1 MDRDTFTFA
10 DFKALPFKKKVN
22 HVLYYYKW
30 YIVGGIALVCLLIS
44 LITTIADNQKEVL
57 VSGIFINNATSQEG
71 YDHLQQDYWT
81 FCGSDKNTRV
91 DLVTGRTINFNSE
104 TLSQEDAA
112 SFMVVTSMIAARTL
126 DYIITDEDS
135 LDDFMGQEIILDLK
149 EILPEQELAALDTI
163 ELDGITAAI
172 RLESSE
178 FARNYPLAA
187 EKSVLLIAGCTQD
200 FQKDATFIRYVMGN
214 GNGELAA
221 FPHPLQDCNHPAPA
235 LPPLSCRACRTG
247 GRNRRPAECGASLR
261 HGHGQRNRHPSPV
274 DRYGHCSGHC
284 GRGNQCIPDQLARG
298 IWKRAMRAGI
308 GAALDSAGRC
318 RV

>member
-1 MDRDTFTFA
+1 MDKDTFTFA

-44 LITTIADNQKEVL
+44 LITTIVDNQKEVL
-57 VSGIFINNATSQEG
+57 VSGIFINNATSQAG

-81 FCGSDKNTRV
+81 FCGSDRDTRV

-112 SFMVVTSMIAARTL
+112 AFMAVASMIAARTL

-172 RLESSE
+172 RLESSD
-178 FARNYPLAA
+178 FARNYPLVA

-200 FQKDATFIRYVMGN
+200 FQKDAAFIRYVMGN
-214 GNGELAA
+214 GDGE
-221 FPHPLQDCNHPAPA
+221 
-235 LPPLSCRACRTG
+235 
-247 GRNRRPAECGASLR
+247 
-261 HGHGQRNRHPSPV
+261 
-274 DRYGHCSGHC
+274 
-284 GRGNQCIPDQLARG
+284 
-298 IWKRAMRAGI
+298 
-308 GAALDSAGRC
+308 
-318 RV
+318 

>member
-1 MDRDTFTFA
+1 MDKDTFTFA

-57 VSGIFINNATSQEG
+57 VSGIFINNATSQAG

-81 FCGSDKNTRV
+81 FCGSDKHTRV
-91 DLVTGRTINFNSE
+91 DLVTGRTINFDSE

-172 RLESSE
+172 RLESSD

-187 EKSVLLIAGCTQD
+187 EKSVLLIVGCTQD
-200 FQKDATFIRYVMGN
+200 FQKDAAFIRYVMGN
-214 GNGELAA
+214 GNGE
-221 FPHPLQDCNHPAPA
+221 
-235 LPPLSCRACRTG
+235 
-247 GRNRRPAECGASLR
+247 
-261 HGHGQRNRHPSPV
+261 
-274 DRYGHCSGHC
+274 
-284 GRGNQCIPDQLARG
+284 
-298 IWKRAMRAGI
+298 
-308 GAALDSAGRC
+308 
-318 RV
+318 

>member
-1 MDRDTFTFA
+1 MDKDTFTFA

-44 LITTIADNQKEVL
+44 LITTIVDNQKEVL
-57 VSGIFINNATSQEG
+57 VSGIFINNATSQAG

-81 FCGSDKNTRV
+81 SCGSDKDTRV
-91 DLVTGRTINFNSE
+91 DLVTGRTINFDSE

-135 LDDFMGQEIILDLK
+135 LDNFMEQEIILDLK

-172 RLESSE
+172 RLESSD

-187 EKSVLLIAGCTQD
+187 EKSVLLIVGSTQD
-200 FQKDATFIRYVMGN
+200 SQKDAAFIRYVMGN
-214 GNGELAA
+214 GDGE
-221 FPHPLQDCNHPAPA
+221 
-235 LPPLSCRACRTG
+235 
-247 GRNRRPAECGASLR
+247 
-261 HGHGQRNRHPSPV
+261 
-274 DRYGHCSGHC
+274 
-284 GRGNQCIPDQLARG
+284 
-298 IWKRAMRAGI
+298 
-308 GAALDSAGRC
+308 
-318 RV
+318 

>member
-1 MDRDTFTFA
+1 MDKDTFTFA

-44 LITTIADNQKEVL
+44 LITTIVDNQKEVL
-57 VSGIFINNATSQEG
+57 VSGIFINNATSQAG

-81 FCGSDKNTRV
+81 FCGSDKHTRV

-112 SFMVVTSMIAARTL
+112 AFMAVASMIAARTL
-126 DYIITDEDS
+126 DYIVTDEDS

-172 RLESSE
+172 RLESSD

-187 EKSVLLIAGCTQD
+187 EKSVLLIVGCTQD
-200 FQKDATFIRYVMGN
+200 FQKDAAFIRYVMGN
-214 GNGELAA
+214 GNGE
-221 FPHPLQDCNHPAPA
+221 
-235 LPPLSCRACRTG
+235 
-247 GRNRRPAECGASLR
+247 
-261 HGHGQRNRHPSPV
+261 
-274 DRYGHCSGHC
+274 
-284 GRGNQCIPDQLARG
+284 
-298 IWKRAMRAGI
+298 
-308 GAALDSAGRC
+308 
-318 RV
+318 

>member
-57 VSGIFINNATSQEG
+57 VSGIFINNATSQAG
-71 YDHLQQDYWT
+71 YDHLQQDYWA
-81 FCGSDKNTRV
+81 FCGSDQDTRV
-91 DLVTGRTINFNSE
+91 DLVTGRTINFDSE

-112 SFMVVTSMIAARTL
+112 SFMVLTSMIAARTL

-135 LDDFMGQEIILDLK
+135 LDNFMEQEIILDLK

-172 RLESSE
+172 RLESSD

-187 EKSVLLIAGCTQD
+187 EKSVLLIVGSTQD
-200 FQKDATFIRYVMGN
+200 FQKDAAFIRYVMGN
-214 GNGELAA
+214 GDGE
-221 FPHPLQDCNHPAPA
+221 
-235 LPPLSCRACRTG
+235 
-247 GRNRRPAECGASLR
+247 
-261 HGHGQRNRHPSPV
+261 
-274 DRYGHCSGHC
+274 
-284 GRGNQCIPDQLARG
+284 
-298 IWKRAMRAGI
+298 
-308 GAALDSAGRC
+308 
-318 RV
+318 

>member
-44 LITTIADNQKEVL
+44 LITTIVDNQKEVL
-57 VSGIFINNATSQEG
+57 VSGIFINNATSQAG
-71 YDHLQQDYWT
+71 YDHLQQDYWA
-81 FCGSDKNTRV
+81 FCGGDKNTRV

-135 LDDFMGQEIILDLK
+135 LDNFMEQEIILDLK

-172 RLESSE
+172 RLESSD

-187 EKSVLLIAGCTQD
+187 EKSVLLIVGSTQD
-200 FQKDATFIRYVMGN
+200 FQKDAAFIRYVMGN
-214 GNGELAA
+214 GDGE
-221 FPHPLQDCNHPAPA
+221 
-235 LPPLSCRACRTG
+235 
-247 GRNRRPAECGASLR
+247 
-261 HGHGQRNRHPSPV
+261 
-274 DRYGHCSGHC
+274 
-284 GRGNQCIPDQLARG
+284 
-298 IWKRAMRAGI
+298 
-308 GAALDSAGRC
+308 
-318 RV
+318 

>member
-57 VSGIFINNATSQEG
+57 VSGIFINNATSQAG
-71 YDHLQQDYWT
+71 YDHLQQDYWAL
-81 FCGSDKNTRV
+81 CGSDKDTRV

-135 LDDFMGQEIILDLK
+135 LDNFMEQEIILDLK

-172 RLESSE
+172 RLENSD

-187 EKSVLLIAGCTQD
+187 EKSVLLIVGSTQD
-200 FQKDATFIRYVMGN
+200 SQKDAAFIRYVMGN
-214 GNGELAA
+214 GDGE
-221 FPHPLQDCNHPAPA
+221 
-235 LPPLSCRACRTG
+235 
-247 GRNRRPAECGASLR
+247 
-261 HGHGQRNRHPSPV
+261 
-274 DRYGHCSGHC
+274 
-284 GRGNQCIPDQLARG
+284 
-298 IWKRAMRAGI
+298 
-308 GAALDSAGRC
+308 
-318 RV
+318 

>member
-1 MDRDTFTFA
+1 M
-10 DFKALPFKKKVN
+10 
-22 HVLYYYKW
+22 
-30 YIVGGIALVCLLIS
+30 VCLLIS

-57 VSGIFINNATSQEG
+57 VSGIFINNATSQAG

-81 FCGSDKNTRV
+81 FCGSDKHTRV

-112 SFMVVTSMIAARTL
+112 AFMAVASMIAARTL

-172 RLESSE
+172 RLESSD

-187 EKSVLLIAGCTQD
+187 EKSVLLIVGCTQD
-200 FQKDATFIRYVMGN
+200 FQKDAAFIRYVMGN
-214 GNGELAA
+214 GDGE
-221 FPHPLQDCNHPAPA
+221 
-235 LPPLSCRACRTG
+235 
-247 GRNRRPAECGASLR
+247 
-261 HGHGQRNRHPSPV
+261 
-274 DRYGHCSGHC
+274 
-284 GRGNQCIPDQLARG
+284 
-298 IWKRAMRAGI
+298 
-308 GAALDSAGRC
+308 
-318 RV
+318 

>member
-44 LITTIADNQKEVL
+44 LITTIVDNQKEVL
-57 VSGIFINNATSQEG
+57 VSGIFINNATSQAG

-81 FCGSDKNTRV
+81 FCGGDKNTRV
-91 DLVTGRTINFNSE
+91 DLVTGRTTNFDSE

-135 LDDFMGQEIILDLK
+135 LDNFMEQEIILDLK

-163 ELDGITAAI
+163 ALDGITAAI
-172 RLESSE
+172 RLESSD

-187 EKSVLLIAGCTQD
+187 EKSVLLIVGSTQD
-200 FQKDATFIRYVMGN
+200 FQKDAAFIRYVMGN
-214 GNGELAA
+214 GDG
-221 FPHPLQDCNHPAPA
+221 
-235 LPPLSCRACRTG
+235 
-247 GRNRRPAECGASLR
+247 
-261 HGHGQRNRHPSPV
+261 
-274 DRYGHCSGHC
+274 
-284 GRGNQCIPDQLARG
+284 
-298 IWKRAMRAGI
+298 K
-308 GAALDSAGRC
+308 
-318 RV
+318 

>member
-1 MDRDTFTFA
+1 M
-10 DFKALPFKKKVN
+10 
-22 HVLYYYKW
+22 
-30 YIVGGIALVCLLIS
+30 VCLLIS

-135 LDDFMGQEIILDLK
+135 LDNFMEQEIILDLK

-172 RLESSE
+172 HLESSD

-187 EKSVLLIAGCTQD
+187 EKSVLLIVGSTQD
-200 FQKDATFIRYVMGN
+200 FQKDAAFIRYVMGN
-214 GNGELAA
+214 GDGE
-221 FPHPLQDCNHPAPA
+221 
-235 LPPLSCRACRTG
+235 
-247 GRNRRPAECGASLR
+247 
-261 HGHGQRNRHPSPV
+261 
-274 DRYGHCSGHC
+274 
-284 GRGNQCIPDQLARG
+284 
-298 IWKRAMRAGI
+298 
-308 GAALDSAGRC
+308 
-318 RV
+318 